1 MSGAAGELVCRPF
14 RSVLIANRGEIAVRV
29 IAACREAGLRAI
41 AVYSDAD
48 RRALHVARADEAY
61 PIGPAP
67 ARESY
72 LNSSAILAAA
82 RDSGAEAIHPG
93 YGFLSENAAFARA
106 VLDAGLVWIGP
117 PPAAIAAMGDKVAAK
132 RLMAE
137 AGVPLVPGYDGPGDE
152 AELATRAA
160 AIGFPV
166 LIKAAAGGG
175 GRGMRV
181 VERKADFAGALAAA
195 RREALAAFGDAR
207 VFLERYL
214 RDPRHIEVQV
224 FGDNHGN
231 VVHLGERECSIQRR
245 HQKIVEEAPSPA
257 VDPAL
262 RARLGAAAVAAA
274 RAVGYVGA
282 GTVEFLLD
290 AAGDFCFLEMNTRL
304 QVEHPV
310 TELVTGLDL
319 VRLQLSVAAGER
331 LPFVQ
336 DEVALRGHAIECRVY
351 AEDAAAG
358 FLPSSGPLRLFA
370 PPSGPGIRNDV
381 GVATGDEVGVHYDPQ
396 LAKLIVHAPDRPA
409 AIARLARALGDY
421 AVLGP
426 TTNLPFLARIV
437 AHPAFRAGET
447 TTGFIALLAPA
458 SAGEGATAEARPPR
472 EVLLGAAALAIL
484 DREARARRSARP
496 ANPWRTLGAWQAN
509 GGGATLRLRHGGEE
523 YPLTL
528 ARGVGDAWNVGFGAE
543 QATITVER
551 RGQGEL
557 VIREGRRALA
567 LHGVIAPEGYLLSW
581 AGVAYRLTTPAPP
594 TVEAALGAASVAG
607 GQGALTAPMPGK
619 ILAVAVAVGDIV
631 SANQP
636 LLVLEAMKMEHTIAA
651 PHAGTVRR
659 LPYALGAVVAAG
671 AVLAEIEA

>member
-1 MSGAAGELVCRPF
+1 MSGAVGELVCRPF
-14 RSVLIANRGEIAVRV
+14 QSVLIVNRGEIAVRV

-41 AVYSDAD
+41 AVYSAAD
-48 RRALHVARADEAY
+48 RGALHVARADEAY

-72 LNSSAILAAA
+72 LSIPALLAAA

-117 PPAAIAAMGDKVAAK
+117 PPDAIAAMGDKVAAK
-132 RLMAE
+132 RLMAD
-137 AGVPLVPGYDGPGDE
+137 AGVPLVPGYDGGDGAGDE
-152 AELATRAA
+152 AELAARAA

-181 VERKADFAGALAAA
+181 VERAADFAGALAAA

-224 FGDNHGN
+224 FGDSQGN
-231 VVHLGERECSIQRR
+231 IVHLGERECSIQRR

-257 VDPAL
+257 VDAAL

-282 GTVEFLLD
+282 GTVEFLID

-310 TELVTGLDL
+310 TELVTGRDL
-319 VRLQLSVAAGER
+319 VRLQLAVAAGEP
-331 LPFVQ
+331 LPFAQ
-336 DEVALRGHAIECRVY
+336 AEVALRGHAIECRIY

-358 FLPSSGPLRLFA
+358 FLPSSGLLRLFA
-370 PPSGPGIRNDV
+370 PPCGPGIRNDV
-381 GVATGDEVGVHYDPQ
+381 GVATGDEVSVHYDPQ
-396 LAKLIVHAPDRPA
+396 LAKLIVHAPDRPM
-409 AIARLARALGDY
+409 AIERLARALADY

-447 TTGFIALLAPA
+447 TTGFVSLLTPDAALPL
-458 SAGEGATAEARPPR
+458 PR

-484 DREARARRSARP
+484 DREERARRSARP

-528 ARGVGDAWNVGFGAE
+528 ARGEGEAWNVGLGAE
-543 QATITVER
+543 RATIAVER

-557 VIREGRRALA
+557 LIREGRRVLA

-581 AGVAYRLTTPAPP
+581 AGAAYRLTTPAPP
-594 TVEAALGAASVAG
+594 TVEAALGAASVASA
-607 GQGALTAPMPGK
+607 QGALTAPMPGK

-659 LPYALGAVVAAG
+659 LPYAPGALVAAG
-671 AVLAEIEA
+671 AVLAEIEALV